1 MKLQRSTVALVGAA
15 LILAAAVLVLE
26 SQAPRRQAADSPDTS
41 VEQAG
46 RPDAAARSLFDFAET
61 DVVALQ
67 VQRSQETLA
76 FKRDEAGNWQMVS
89 PQAAEA
95 EAAAIA
101 FLLSRL
107 TSDAPLREITLAADQ
122 QQTYGFDPPAATV
135 ELTLQDGKTH
145 TLVLGGRDFSG
156 SSLYALVDPAA
167 LPLAADAEPVPLY
180 IVSPDVASAVERPLP
195 EWTLAPVTPESE
207 SSSADS
213 EPNSTDSEAQTE
225 TEQTNPAPTE

>member
-26 SQAPRRQAADSPDTS
+26 SQAPRRQASDQPADGAD
-41 VEQAG
+41 QAG
-46 RPDAAARSLFDFAET
+46 PAETDGQPLFDFAET

-76 FKRDEAGNWQMVS
+76 FERDAAGNWRMTR
-89 PQAAEA
+89 PRAAEA

-107 TSDAPLREITLAADQ
+107 TSDAPLREITLAAEQ
-122 QQTYGFDPPAATV
+122 QQAYGFDPPAATV

-156 SSLYALVDPAA
+156 SSLYALIDPAA

-195 EWTLAPVTPESE
+195 EWTVAPAGSDTSPPS
-207 SSSADS
+207 S
-213 EPNSTDSEAQTE
+213 EPEPSDSEAQTE
-225 TEQTNPAPTE
+225 TEETNPAPAE